1 MFVTFFSHLCSWIY
15 SCLSQKWIVCRAGLY
30 CMDSV
35 AKEKITPWHFYPL
48 CLCRFWRR
56 HLVWFFLMA
65 LDLMQILNLLNCIN
79 ALYRIKWNE
88 SHFNTFSRSFLLTSR
103 GIQALSNYFCYLVRF
118 HFLQLWGVLHC
129 EGGSLSVVYKSNIL
143 HQSLSKEKSN
153 TACSI
158 VLLEQ
163 LHAHAYLKI

>member
-1 MFVTFFSHLCSWIY
+1 
-15 SCLSQKWIVCRAGLY
+15 
-30 CMDSV
+30 
-35 AKEKITPWHFYPL
+35 
-48 CLCRFWRR
+48 
-56 HLVWFFLMA
+56 
-65 LDLMQILNLLNCIN
+65 MQILNLLNCIN
-79 ALYRIKWNE
+79 ALYRIKWNK

-103 GIQALSNYFCYLVRF
+103 GIQPLSNYFCYLVRF